1 MQVCRA
7 IRCVDAAFALHG
19 LQPFHAHPRPHI
31 SVRYAL
37 PRRFAAAFITEMDCW
52 FAASKV

>member
-7 IRCVDAAFALHG
+7 VRCVDAAFALHG

-31 SVRYAL
+31 SVRSHL
-37 PRRFAAAFITEMDCW
+37 VAAAPLLGCSQCLE
-52 FAASKV
+52 